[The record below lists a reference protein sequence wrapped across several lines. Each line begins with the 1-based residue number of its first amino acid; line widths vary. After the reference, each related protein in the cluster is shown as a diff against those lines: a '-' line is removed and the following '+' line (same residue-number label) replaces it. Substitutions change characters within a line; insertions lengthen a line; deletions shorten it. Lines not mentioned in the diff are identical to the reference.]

1 MKLKENLKLRQVG
14 NRYMIVDAVGQNVN
28 LTNVYTLNA
37 TAAWVWE
44 LAAQG
49 DFTEESLIS
58 ALCGNF
64 EVSTDL
70 ATKDIRALLET
81 WKKYNLLMV

>member
-37 TAAWVWE
+37 TAAWLWE
-44 LAAQG
+44 QAAAG
-49 DFTEESLIS
+49 DFTEEKLVER
-58 ALCGNF
+58 LCEHF
-64 EVSTDL
+64 EVEKEKAELDVH
-70 ATKDIRALLET
+70 ALLDT
-81 WKKYNLLMV
+81 WRNFDLLTD

>member
-58 ALCGNF
+58 ALCENF
-64 EVSTDL
+64 EVATEL

-81 WKKYNLLMV
+81 WKKYNLLVV

>member
-58 ALCGNF
+58 ALCENF

-81 WKKYNLLMV
+81 WKKYNLLVA